1 MATQATTL
9 GGKDN
14 MKTVYKKVLKD
25 QALGGGRNT
34 AAAIQVLD
42 DGEVHLKLAFGG
54 KTDADSEVVI
64 MIHSPNLDDFDN
76 LANALLEAK
85 QALMAHLKSQS

>member
-1 MATQATTL
+1 
-9 GGKDN
+9 
-14 MKTVYKKVLKD
+14 MKTVYKKALKD
-25 QALGGGRNT
+25 HANALGCNRNT
-34 AAAIQVLD
+34 AAAIHVVD

-85 QALMAHLKSQS
+85 QALLEHLKSQS